1 MLKIKMIGAGL
12 VSGFHER
19 ALISV
24 CEAELTCACRGLL
37 KRHYIIP
44 GPRD

>member
-1 MLKIKMIGAGL
+1 MLKIGMIGAGL
-12 VSGFHER
+12 VSAFHER

-24 CEAELTCACRGLL
+24 CEAELACACRGLL

-44 GPRD
+44 GSSD